1 MKYSRFIDGLLAEAL
16 YVKDSGDISVWLRF
30 MENAINDPVK
40 KELFLKASDQEF
52 ISELKKDRRVLQTAH
67 TRLESLAIELL
78 YEEENCHRE
87 DEDEAEGTGESD
99 NVKGTMEN
107 DIPDEDGTGGR
118 DDEDGIIW
126 PCCDTREQEDELAEK
141 AILNSMESA
150 ADEFLR
156 SSQMVTGNKPFFGR
170 APEGYQKEREIR
182 FLSQMPVSLKHLAR
196 MIGRT
201 GGTGTEN
208 GGNFV
213 HASKSDISGITTG
226 DDLGGMLPVETAM
239 LACKETQDIFLR
251 NYAEKRL
258 QVFSSASSCRKPQDH
273 SDGPVIICLDTSGSM
288 QGKPVTIAM
297 ALTIAII
304 IYSLRRMRKVF
315 VIRYSDSYDY
325 KSFTSIRQ
333 CRTDLGHFLRCGGS
347 GGNNE
352 NLMFT
357 DLFSKLLPSE
367 PEFDTADILCISDF
381 GWDVIGEKVLEMIS
395 AAKAGGMK
403 FYGLCIPSFDI
414 SGRAAHR
421 LMSVCDSK
429 WLWTDGRCVQ
439 MKER

>member
-1 MKYSRFIDGLLAEAL
+1 MKYSRYIDGLIAEAF
-16 YVKDSGDISVWLRF
+16 YVKDTGDTSVWLRF
-30 MENAINDPVK
+30 EENAMKDPVK
-40 KELFLKASDQEF
+40 KELFLKASDREF
-52 ISELKKDRRVLQTAH
+52 ISRLKKDRRALQTA
-67 TRLESLAIELL
+67 RSYLESLAIELL
-78 YEEENCHRE
+78 YEEENCPRE
-87 DEDEAEGTGESD
+87 DEDEAEGTGESG
-99 NVKGTMEN
+99 NGKTQMKNEKAGGT
-107 DIPDEDGTGGR
+107 

-126 PCCDTREQEDELAEK
+126 PYRDIRDTIDESAEK
-141 AILNSMESA
+141 PVLDSMESA
-150 ADEFLR
+150 ADEFLH
-156 SSQMVTGNKPFFGR
+156 SSQTDNDSNSFFGR
-170 APEGYQKEREIR
+170 TQDGYQKEREIR
-182 FLSQMPVSLKHLAR
+182 FLSQMPVSLKRLAR

-201 GGTGTEN
+201 GGHGTEK

-213 HASKSDISGITTG
+213 HASKSDISGISIG
-226 DDLGGMLPVETAM
+226 DDLGSMLPVETAM
-239 LACKETQDIFLR
+239 LACKETQDVFFR

-258 QVFSSASSCRKPQDH
+258 QIFSSVSSCRKPQDH

-288 QGKPVTIAM
+288 QGKPVIIAM
-297 ALTIAII
+297 ALTIAIT
-304 IYSLRRMRKVF
+304 IYSLRRRRKVF
-315 VIRYSDSYDY
+315 VIKYSDIYDY
-325 KSFTSIRQ
+325 RSFVSIRQ
-333 CRTDLGHFLRCGGS
+333 CRADLGHFLRYGRA

-357 DLFSKLLPSE
+357 DLFSKLLPLE

-381 GWDVIGEKVLEMIS
+381 GWDILDGKVLEMIS

-414 SGRAAHR
+414 SGNAAYK